1 MRRCSLLQG
10 PRRGWVPVDRR
21 QVEIHRLLGVFGPAP
36 AAFYAD
42 ACRLL
47 AHDPQLASTTHLV
60 GHLLRELESALRDVL
75 RPMIPAEQTA
85 SSSKPESVLDHLL
98 RKAASALHAI
108 VRPMIPAERA
118 AGSSEPKPGSK
129 EQKESHKQEIDAI
142 ATALGFAPDDEV
154 RSLWKSLGLHRV
166 GHRGSQLGPRPVDD
180 DFRALWNNAQ
190 ILLLRLGR
198 QFESSFTASL
208 PLIDELAG
216 KERPDGGDL
225 KWLRGSM
232 PHSVVALDRFFE
244 RAGPGWFPLLRSK
257 GYLLDPPPLEVAA
270 DETIAY
276 VRWPAGRYLVRMAA
290 EPRVQRQVLE
300 VALAL
305 DTDNPQAH
313 ECVAEAALALPA
325 ADGARLAPKIASF
338 LASPYQWALPP
349 KVRDLIAR
357 LAQAG
362 ESDTALLLLR
372 SLLWAET
379 GRGGW
384 RSAGLVPELIP
395 AVFPQLG
402 LDGLALLADLLDQA
416 LDERL
421 PGGRTWRD
429 HSCSWRRTLDGG
441 REHDREQ
448 ALTSALRDATLLLAR
463 SDQPGVAAVVEVLER
478 RERAIFHR
486 LALYVLR
493 HVPDK
498 ALIAERIGRRE
509 LFDDFHVER
518 EYTLL
523 LRERGAILPR
533 EVQARVLGWIDAGPL
548 ESGLEPDAID
558 RWQLVQLNR
567 FGHALPEEQLA
578 RYQELVERFGE
589 PVEPEMMEGWVGPT
603 APLSTEELL
612 ALRDDELVALLRSW
626 QPDTGWFAPSR
637 EGLRQHL
644 GEAAAQAP
652 ERFAILAPTFGELH
666 PAYAVGVL
674 GGLGEAAKQGR
685 AFAWQPVL
693 QLARAVIGRPRLLP
707 ARDERE
713 DYELIRGWVDVR
725 MEVARLLD
733 TGLRHDGIPTESD
746 SDVFEVLAALA
757 ADPDPSLADEEQQG
771 NTGPVTLDLNA
782 VRGAAFHAIM
792 QYGWWRKKQTPPGQT
807 ASLDPRLRELLD
819 RHLDP
824 HHEPTRAIRSIYG
837 QYFPHL
843 LACDQEWAQARVDA
857 IFPRDSS
864 LEHLRRAAWDRYLL
878 FNRAYRDAYEL
889 LTERYREA
897 ITRLAEGSPE
907 QASDHADETTDALIG
922 HVFGLYAQ
930 GSVGLE
936 PGSLVHLFFERA
948 PVDARTHL
956 IEMAGIDVTSAEQ
969 PAPQVL
975 ERLQRLWEWRLGVL
989 RQRVDADLEELK
1001 GFGWWFGSG
1010 KFDDDWAL
1018 AQLQELLAAEGI
1030 VDPDHTVAERLAV
1043 LRHERLAPVV
1053 ACLSL
1058 LIDATHR
1065 HAAQRSW
1072 FVTGARDEIRAIL
1085 EDGIRAD
1092 DPETRRRA
1100 RATVNR
1106 LIARGYIQ
1114 FGDLLS

>member
-1 MRRCSLLQG
+1 
-10 PRRGWVPVDRR
+10 VPVDRR

-42 ACRLL
+42 ACQLL
-47 AHDPQLASTTHLV
+47 ARDPQLASTTHLV
-60 GHLLRELESALRDVL
+60 GHLLRELESALRDIL
-75 RPMIPAEQTA
+75 RPMIPAEQPAGPT
-85 SSSKPESVLDHLL
+85 SPPGLL
-98 RKAASALHAI
+98 GRLRQKAASALHAV
-108 VRPMIPAERA
+108 VRPMILAERT
-118 AGSSEPKPGSK
+118 AGSSQRTRGT

-154 RSLWKSLGLHRV
+154 RLLWKSLGLHRV

-180 DFRALWNNAQ
+180 DFRALWNNVQ

-198 QFESSFTASL
+198 QFESLFTASL

-216 KERPDGGDL
+216 KERPDGADL
-225 KWLRGSM
+225 RRLRGSM
-232 PHSVVALDRFFE
+232 PQSVVALDRFFE
-244 RAGPGWFPLLRSK
+244 RAGPGWFALLRSK
-257 GYLLDPPPLEVAA
+257 GYLRDPPPLEVAA

-290 EPRVQRQVLE
+290 EPRVQRQVIE

-305 DTDNPQAH
+305 ETDNPQAH

-325 ADGARLAPKIASF
+325 ADGARLAPKIAGF

-362 ESDTALLLLR
+362 EADAARLLLR
-372 SLLWAET
+372 PLLEAET
-379 GRGGW
+379 GRGRW
-384 RSAGLVPELIP
+384 RSAGLVPELVP

-402 LDGLALLADLLDQA
+402 LAGLVQLADLLDQA

-429 HSCSWRRTLDGG
+429 QSYGWRQTLDGG
-441 REHDREQ
+441 RDHDREQ
-448 ALTSALRDATLLLAR
+448 AFTSALRDAAVLLAR
-463 SDQPGVAAVVEVLER
+463 ADQPGVGAVVDVLER

-486 LALYVLR
+486 LALHVLR
-493 HVPDK
+493 HVPDG

-509 LFDDFHVER
+509 LFEDFHVER

-523 LRERGAILPR
+523 LREWGAILPR
-533 EVQARVLGWIDAGPL
+533 EIRAQVVGWIDAGPL
-548 ESGLEPDAID
+548 ESGLEPETID
-558 RWQLVQLNR
+558 RWRLVQLAR
-567 FGHALPEEQLA
+567 FGDALPEEQVA

-589 PVEPEMMEGWVGPT
+589 AVEPEMLEGWVGPT
-603 APLSTEELL
+603 APLSTDELL
-612 ALRDDELVALLRSW
+612 ALRDDELVSLLRSW

-644 GEAAAQAP
+644 GEAAAQVPGRLA
-652 ERFAILAPTFGELH
+652 ALAPAFAELH

-685 AFAWQPVL
+685 AFAWQPVF
-693 QLARAVIGRPRLLP
+693 QLARAVIDKARLLP
-707 ARDERE
+707 TRDERE
-713 DYELIRGWVDVR
+713 DDEVIRGGVDVR

-733 TGLRHDGIPTESD
+733 AGLRHNRIPTGAD
-746 SDVFEVLAALA
+746 SDVVELLAALA
-757 ADPDPSLADEEQQG
+757 TDPDPSLADDQQQG

-792 QYGWWRKKQTPPGQT
+792 QFAWWRKKQTPPGQT

-824 HHEPTRAIRSIYG
+824 QHEPTRAIRSIYG

-843 LACDQEWAQARVDA
+843 LACDQEWARSRADV
-857 IFPRDSS
+857 IFPRDPS

-878 FNRAYRDAYEL
+878 FNRAYSDAYEL

-897 ITRLAEGSPE
+897 IARLAEGSPE
-907 QASDHADETTDALIG
+907 EASDHADDEATNALTG
-922 HVFGLYAQ
+922 HVLGLYAQ
-930 GSVGLE
+930 GGVGLE
-936 PGSLVHLFFERA
+936 PGSLVDLFFERA
-948 PVDARTHL
+948 PVNARAHL
-956 IEMAGIDVTSAEQ
+956 IEIAGIEVTNAEQ
-969 PAPQVL
+969 PTPQVL

-989 RQRVDADLEELK
+989 QQRADTDLEELK

-1010 KFDDDWAL
+1010 KFEDDWAL
-1018 AQLQELLAAEGI
+1018 LQLHELLASEGT
-1030 VDPDHTVAERLAV
+1030 VDPDHTVAERLAA
-1043 LRHERLAPVV
+1043 LRHKRIAQVV

-1058 LIDATHR
+1058 LIDAAQR
-1065 HAAQRSW
+1065 HAAQQPW
-1072 FVTGARDEIRAIL
+1072 FVTAARDEIRAIL
-1085 EDGIRAD
+1085 EEGIRAA
-1092 DPETRRRA
+1092 DPETGRLA
-1100 RATVNR
+1100 RATVSR
-1106 LIARGYIQ
+1106 LIARGYTQ
-1114 FGDLLS
+1114 FGELLS